1 MASGSTETIS
11 RYGYFANMVHSFRH
25 AKRLFSQPIG
35 GTRRRMTR
43 PNTCILVPAPVEAG
57 AGRRGA
63 DMGARAFRAA
73 GLAETL
79 RDLGYAVIER
89 PPVAISAVE
98 PKRHPNAAI
107 GDLGEIAA
115 WTAAIEQTA
124 YEATAEGFPIF
135 LGGDHSLSAG
145 SIAGISR
152 RRREQSEEL
161 FVLWL
166 DAHPDFHTLDSSTS
180 GNLHGVPM
188 AYVTGRESF
197 AGWYPPLI
205 APVKPENVCMV
216 GLRSV
221 DPAEREA
228 LALSAITVHD
238 MRAID
243 ENGVG
248 ALVGAFLDKVAARG
262 GILHV
267 SFDVDFLDP
276 DIAPGVGTTVPGGA
290 SFREAHLVMEML
302 HDAGLVRS
310 LDLVE
315 LNPFLDDRG
324 RTAVLLVDLVASLM
338 GRRILDRPT
347 RRWS

>member
-1 MASGSTETIS
+1 MANSWTC
-11 RYGYFANMVHSFRH
+11 M
-25 AKRLFSQPIG
+25 LIG
-35 GTRRRMTR
+35 
-43 PNTCILVPAPVEAG
+43 APVDAG

-73 GLAETL
+73 GIAETL
-79 RDLGYAVIER
+79 RELGLEVIER
-89 PPVAISAVE
+89 APVAVGPAVSR
-98 PKRHPNAAI
+98 RHPNAAI
-107 GDLGEIAA
+107 ADLGEIAA
-115 WTAAIEQTA
+115 WTAAIEKAA
-124 YEATAEGFPIF
+124 YKAAAQGMPIF
-135 LGGDHSLSAG
+135 LGGDHSLSSG
-145 SIAGISR
+145 SIAGVSR
-152 RRREQSEEL
+152 RACEQGEEL

-166 DAHPDFHTLDSSTS
+166 DAHSDFHTLDSTTS

-188 AYVTGRESF
+188 AYVTGRGGVE
-197 AGWYPPLI
+197 GWYPPLV

-228 LALSAITVHD
+228 LERSLITVHD

-243 ENGVG
+243 ENGIG
-248 ALVGAFLDKVAARG
+248 RLVGAFLDKVASRG
-262 GILHV
+262 GVLHV

-276 DIAPGVGTTVPGGA
+276 EIAPGVGTTVTGGA

-302 HDAGLVRS
+302 HDTGLVRS

-315 LNPFLDDRG
+315 LNPFLDERG
-324 RTAVLLVDLVASLM
+324 RTALLLVDLVASLM

-347 RRWS
+347 RSWS